1 MNKKGQADNNLSLFI
16 HNQDF
21 DKLFF
26 FVFLDEN
33 LIFTL
38 YQTTTFMR
46 KWIRDYFG
54 FSQKEANGTVVLLII
69 MLIMIFM
76 PLLIRDLWKEP
87 KTFYSQEP
95 ALDEV
100 LAQFKSTEKERKHW
114 PKYDE
119 SSKNIA
125 TSSQRF
131 HFNPN
136 TISVDSLQML
146 GISKYMA
153 KRIDN
158 YRHKGGKF
166 RVKKDLKKM
175 YGFPE
180 PLYTALYQYIA
191 LPDSFE
197 RKKYTRFAADS
208 SRFKHHFNKNKFAAV
223 AFDINTAD
231 STAFIRLKGIGER
244 TAQRILRYREK
255 LGGFVNT
262 AQYNEIY
269 GLDSLAL
276 AQLFEYAQIRT
287 PVHKLKLN
295 TATELE
301 LKHPYMPYKLP
312 KLIVNYRIQH
322 GAFTQIDDLQQ
333 IKILKSGDFE
343 KLKPYLSLD

>member
-1 MNKKGQADNNLSLFI
+1 
-16 HNQDF
+16 
-21 DKLFF
+21 
-26 FVFLDEN
+26 
-33 LIFTL
+33 
-38 YQTTTFMR
+38 MR

-69 MLIMIFM
+69 MLLMAFI
-76 PLLIRDLWKEP
+76 PLLIRDLWKEQKP
-87 KTFYSQEP
+87 FYSQEP

-100 LAQFKSTEKERKHW
+100 LAQLKTTEKERKQW
-114 PKYDE
+114 PKHND
-119 SSKNIA
+119 SDKNIA
-125 TSSQRF
+125 TASQRF

-136 TISVDSLQML
+136 TVSVDSLQML

-180 PLYTALYQYIA
+180 ELYTQLYGYIA

-197 RKKYTRFAADS
+197 RKQYARFGRDS
-208 SRFKHHFNKNKFAAV
+208 SRFKRNFDKNKFAVV
-223 AFDINTAD
+223 AFDVNTAD

-255 LGGFVNT
+255 LGGFVSKD
-262 AQYNEIY
+262 QYREIY

-276 AQLFEYAQIRT
+276 AQMLEYAHIQT
-287 PVHKLKLN
+287 PAHKIKLN
-295 TATELE
+295 TATEQE

-312 KLIVNYRIQH
+312 KLIVNYREQH
-322 GAFTQIDDLQQ
+322 GAFTKIEDLQQ
-333 IKILKSGDFE
+333 IKILKSTDLE